1 MYEDFKENLTCD
13 PAGWYEANLPWKPN
27 HPPLPS
33 NEAGSRRRLN
43 NLVKR
48 LERND
53 MYEQYDEIIQDQL
66 EKGIVEPAPPDAS
79 GNEFYIPH
87 KGVVKQTAETTKLR
101 IVYDASARESKSQ
114 PSVHDCLKPGP
125 PLQNRLWN
133 ILVRARFHPT
143 SSLGIPRRRSC

>member
-1 MYEDFKENLTCD
+1 MYEDFKENLTRD

-53 MYEQYDEIIQDQL
+53 MYEQYDEVIQDQL

-87 KGVVKQTAETTKLR
+87 KQLKRPNSGLSTMPQQESPR
-101 IVYDASARESKSQ
+101 AS
-114 PSVHDCLKPGP
+114 
-125 PLQNRLWN
+125 
-133 ILVRARFHPT
+133 
-143 SSLGIPRRRSC
+143 PR